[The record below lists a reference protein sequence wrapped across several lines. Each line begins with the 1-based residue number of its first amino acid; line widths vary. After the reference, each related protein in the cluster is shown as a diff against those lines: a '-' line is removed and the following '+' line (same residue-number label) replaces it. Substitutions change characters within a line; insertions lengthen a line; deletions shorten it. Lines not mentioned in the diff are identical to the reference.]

1 MHPAFLHVKGQA
13 ARGLSLFWSQP
24 VIWFSPM
31 LDTRLELLA
40 ARLRKARDDAQASH
54 GYIAQNLDVDESTV
68 SRWMNGS
75 RTPTVK
81 NLIELA
87 ELLGIEM
94 TDLWDGPEV
103 LPATAEQRMV
113 VEAMKGLDAA
123 QQQAILAL
131 ISTMKSPK

>member
-1 MHPAFLHVKGQA
+1 
-13 ARGLSLFWSQP
+13 
-24 VIWFSPM
+24 M

-87 ELLGIEM
+87 ELLGLEM

-113 VEAMKGLDAA
+113 VEAMKGLDTA